1 MKKNFGAKPYLYP
14 MPVLIVASYGE
25 DGVPDAMNA
34 AWGAIADTD
43 KIALTLS
50 AGHKTVKNI
59 LSRRAFTVS
68 MATAEKVAACDYV
81 GVVSGNKVPDKVAR
95 AGFHT
100 RKSGFVDAPLIDELP
115 MALECELESYDEK
128 EERLV
133 GKIVNVCAD
142 EQILGENGKIDL
154 SKFHPVTYDPVNHDY
169 LTLGGKAGKAFED
182 GLKLQ

>member
-43 KIALTLS
+43 KISLTLS
-50 AGHKTVKNI
+50 ADHKTVKNI

-68 MATAEKVAACDYV
+68 MATAEQVVACDYV

-100 RKSGFVDAPLIDELP
+100 QKSAFVDAPLIDELP
-115 MALECELESYDEK
+115 MRWNA
-128 EERLV
+128 
-133 GKIVNVCAD
+133 
-142 EQILGENGKIDL
+142 
-154 SKFHPVTYDPVNHDY
+154 
-169 LTLGGKAGKAFED
+169 
-182 GLKLQ
+182 